1 MPRASPRTSH
11 ACSAICA
18 GCCSEA
24 RAMAT
29 IELKVP
35 AIGDFSD
42 VPVIEVLVKVG
53 DKVEKDQSLLTLE
66 SAKATMEVPASAG
79 GTIKELRIREGD
91 SVSEGS
97 VIAVLE
103 TEGAALP
110 PSPVGRGAGG
120 EASSPAQ
127 NPVAP
132 AQASSKSVFPP
143 GAPRYQEALG
153 H

>member
-11 ACSAICA
+11 ECSAICA

-42 VPVIEVLVKVG
+42 VPVIEVLVKIG

-66 SAKATMEVPASAG
+66 SAKATMEVPASAAG
-79 GTIKELRIREGD
+79 VIKELRVKEGD
-91 SVSEGS
+91 NVSEGS
-97 VIAVLE
+97 VIAVVE
-103 TEGAALP
+103 TEGTATVEEPAEAAKQKESLP
-110 PSPVGRGAGG
+110 PRAREG
-120 EASSPAQ
+120 
-127 NPVAP
+127 
-132 AQASSKSVFPP
+132 
-143 GAPRYQEALG
+143 
-153 H
+153 